1 MTAMEDA
8 TRNEVAESL
17 EQLAGQAMWNLEL
30 WKRSH
35 DLVKAN
41 WDNEVLAYVYD
52 DVVHYSGEFRSRNIF
67 GFRVKPNRNQL
78 EHYRQEFRGVAA
90 ALRSSMPLADAKHKY
105 G

>member
-67 GFRVKPNRNQL
+67 GFRVKPNRTNWNIIVKNL
-78 EHYRQEFRGVAA
+78 EMSQRPCAR
-90 ALRSSMPLADAKHKY
+90 PCP
-105 G
+105 